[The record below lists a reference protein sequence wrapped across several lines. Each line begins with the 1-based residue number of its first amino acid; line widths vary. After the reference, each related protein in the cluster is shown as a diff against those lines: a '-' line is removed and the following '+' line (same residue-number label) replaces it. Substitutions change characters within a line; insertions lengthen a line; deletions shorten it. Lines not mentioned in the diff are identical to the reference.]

1 MWSFSEDRLGLGCRR
16 VLSDINQQEHQGAP
30 YGSSPICSAIGDGCP
45 SSCEQRSFA
54 GYNFGVGSG
63 GREDAGG
70 CETVRFGRPQD
81 FLAVFVPPSPAVACP
96 ARLLPLSPRSTSS
109 ELGDNDYSR

>member
-1 MWSFSEDRLGLGCRR
+1 MAAQARVSSAVLLGTIL
-16 VLSDINQQEHQGAP
+16 VSDQ
-30 YGSSPICSAIGDGCP
+30 
-45 SSCEQRSFA
+45 
-54 GYNFGVGSG
+54 
-63 GREDAGG
+63 DAGRTQG
-70 CETVRFGRPQD
+70 VVKRVRFGRPQD